1 MRDDAQDRRGTEGTG
16 GPVGQGTRATTAEPL
31 GPAADEGTRDGSAAG
46 REGSEAGR
54 DRWRATTRQRAIAEH
69 PERRAAFATS
79 SGIPVSDLYVPA
91 DIDSLDEDADL
102 GRPGEFPFTRGVQP
116 TMYRGRLWT
125 MRQYAGFAS
134 AEQTNRRFRY
144 LLEQG
149 QTGLSVA
156 FDLPTQMGYDSDA
169 LRAEGEVGRVGV
181 PISSLRDMETLLDG
195 IPLERVSTSMT
206 INATAPI
213 LLAFYVAAAER
224 QGVPRSAISGT
235 TQNDIL
241 KEYIARGTYIYPP
254 RPSMRLV
261 TDVFEFCAAELPKW
275 NTISISGYHMREAG
289 ATAAQ
294 ELAFTLADGIAYV
307 EAAQRRGLDVDR
319 FAGRL
324 SFFFAAWSELFEE
337 VAKFRAARRMW
348 ARIMRDRL
356 GARSERS
363 MMCRF
368 HTQTAGSSLT
378 AQSIDNNVVR
388 TTLQALAAVLG
399 GTQSLHTNSR
409 DEALALPT
417 EQSAR
422 LALRTQQILAHEA
435 GVTETPDP
443 LAGSYFVESL
453 TDELERAA
461 MLYLEEIDAMGGTLA
476 AIEAGYQQ
484 RQIQESAYRR
494 QRAVESGDEIVV
506 GVNRFVDGPAVAPP
520 LQRIDPEEEGRQVER
535 LRRVRAERDGATWQ
549 HAIERLAEVARGEEN
564 VMPALIDAVH
574 AQATLGEMSDA
585 LRAVW
590 GEHREAIT
598 I

>member
-1 MRDDAQDRRGTEGTG
+1 MTADRVEGTNGAAGEGSSAAAGLRLGAPGEPG
-16 GPVGQGTRATTAEPL
+16 GAPGEQVGSAAA
-31 GPAADEGTRDGSAAG
+31 GPGASAAG
-46 REGSEAGR
+46 RE
-54 DRWRATTRQRAIAEH
+54 RWRSTTRERAVAEH
-69 PERRAAFATS
+69 PERRPSFVTS
-79 SGIPVSDLYVPA
+79 SGIPIADLYVPA
-91 DIDSLDEDADL
+91 DASSVDEDRDL

-169 LRAEGEVGRVGV
+169 ARAEGEVGRVGV
-181 PISSLRDMETLLDG
+181 PVSSLADMEALLDG
-195 IPLERVSTSMT
+195 IPLDRVSTSMT

-213 LLAFYVAAAER
+213 LLAFYVATAER
-224 QGVPRSAISGT
+224 HGVPRSAISGT

-307 EAAQRRGLDVDR
+307 EAARQRGLDVDR

-348 ARIMRDRL
+348 ARIVRDRF

-399 GTQSLHTNSR
+399 GTQSLHTNAR

-417 EQSAR
+417 EPSAR

-461 MLYLEEIDAMGGTLA
+461 TEYLDEIDAMGGTLA

-484 RQIQESAYRR
+484 RQIQEAAYRR
-494 QRAVESGDEIVV
+494 QRAVESGDEVVV
-506 GVNRFVDGPAVAPP
+506 GVNRFVDGPAPAPP
-520 LQRIDPEEEGRQVER
+520 LQRIDPDEEGRQADRV
-535 LRRVRAERDGATWQ
+535 RRVRARRDPAAWQRAVDRLVATAQ
-549 HAIERLAEVARGEEN
+549 GEEN
-564 VMPALIDAVH
+564 VMPALVEAVH

-585 LRAVW
+585 LRSVW
-590 GEHREAIT
+590 GEHRESIT

>member
-1 MRDDAQDRRGTEGTG
+1 MTREREQEKGAAGERGSSAAAGLRGSE
-16 GPVGQGTRATTAEPL
+16 PSDQG
-31 GPAADEGTRDGSAAG
+31 GSAAG
-46 REGSEAGR
+46 RE
-54 DRWRATTRQRAIAEH
+54 RWRATTRQRAVAEH
-69 PERRAAFATS
+69 PERRHSFVTS
-79 SGIPVSDLYVPA
+79 SGIPIADLYARA
-91 DIDSLDEDADL
+91 DVAALDEDGDL

-169 LRAEGEVGRVGV
+169 ARAEGEVGRVGV
-181 PISSLRDMETLLDG
+181 PISSLSDMETLLDG
-195 IPLERVSTSMT
+195 IPLDRVSTSMT

-261 TDVFEFCAAELPKW
+261 TDVFEFCATELPKW

-294 ELAFTLADGIAYV
+294 ELAFTLADGIAYI
-307 EAAQRRGLDVDR
+307 EAAQQRGLDVDR

-348 ARIMRDRL
+348 ARIVRDRF

-399 GTQSLHTNSR
+399 GTQSLHTNAR

-417 EQSAR
+417 EQSAK

-435 GVTETPDP
+435 GVSETPDP

-453 TDELERAA
+453 TDELERLATG
-461 MLYLEEIDAMGGTLA
+461 YLDEIDEMGGTLA

-506 GVNRFVDGPAVAPP
+506 GVNRFIDGPAPAPP
-520 LQRIDPEEEGRQVER
+520 LQRIDPEEEGRQAER
-535 LRRVRAERDGATWQ
+535 VRCVRAERDHAAWQ
-549 HAIERLAEVARGEEN
+549 LAVNRLVAAAQGEEN
-564 VMPALIDAVH
+564 VMPALVEAVH
-574 AQATLGEMSDA
+574 AHATLGEMSDA
-585 LRAVW
+585 LRSVW
-590 GEHREAIT
+590 GEHRESIT

>member
-1 MRDDAQDRRGTEGTG
+1 MTREARAGVETEAARSAAETARVARGLADRSREERERWRET
-16 GPVGQGTRATTAEPL
+16 TRA
-31 GPAADEGTRDGSAAG
+31 
-46 REGSEAGR
+46 
-54 DRWRATTRQRAIAEH
+54 RAVAEH
-69 PERRAAFATS
+69 PERRRTFATS
-79 SGIPVSDLYVPA
+79 SGIPIADLYVPGDTA
-91 DIDSLDEDADL
+91 LLDEDRDL
-102 GRPGEFPFTRGVQP
+102 GRPGEYPFTRGVQA

-169 LRAEGEVGRVGV
+169 AWAEGEVGRVGV
-181 PISSLRDMETLLDG
+181 PISSLADMEVLLDG
-195 IPLERVSTSMT
+195 IPLDRVSTSMT

-224 QGVPRSAISGT
+224 QGVPRAAVSGT
-235 TQNDIL
+235 VQNDIL

-307 EAAQRRGLDVDR
+307 EAARARDLDVDR

-348 ARIMRDRL
+348 ARIMRDRF
-356 GARSERS
+356 GARNPRS
-363 MMCRF
+363 QMCRF

-378 AQSIDNNVVR
+378 AQAIENNVVR

-399 GTQSLHTNSR
+399 GTQSLHTNAR

-417 EQSAR
+417 EESAR

-435 GVTETPDP
+435 GITETPDP

-461 MLYLEEIDAMGGTLA
+461 QAYLDEIDEIGGTLN

-494 QRAVESGDEIVV
+494 QRAVEAGEEIVV
-506 GVNRFVDGPAVAPP
+506 GVNRFVDEPVPAPS
-520 LQRIDPEEEGRQVER
+520 LQRIDPGEEGRQVER
-535 LRRVRAERDGATWQ
+535 VRRVRAARDPRAWTRAMDRVRTSAG
-549 HAIERLAEVARGEEN
+549 GDEN
-564 VMPALIDAVH
+564 VVPALIEAVH
-574 AQATLGEMSDA
+574 AGATLGEMSDA
-585 LRAVW
+585 LRAAW
-590 GEHREAIT
+590 GEHRESIT